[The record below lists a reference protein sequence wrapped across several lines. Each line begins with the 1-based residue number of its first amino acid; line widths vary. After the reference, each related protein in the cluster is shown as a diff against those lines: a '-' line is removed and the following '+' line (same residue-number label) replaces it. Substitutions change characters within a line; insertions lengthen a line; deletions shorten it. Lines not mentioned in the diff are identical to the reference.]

1 MQNETEA
8 QIRAYGLLG
17 SYYSIVSGIPVKYII
32 ISNDTLHDAHCK
44 TALKCALKTVQTILG
59 DLSMYTGELNPKWA
73 FWSEVKSELEK
84 IGEITTTTR
93 VNQ

>member
-17 SYYSIVSGIPVKYII
+17 SYYSIVSGIPLKDIVM
-32 ISNDTLHDAHCK
+32 SPDTLNDAHCR
-44 TALKCALKTVQTILG
+44 TAIDCALKTAQIILS

-73 FWSEVKSELEK
+73 FWNEVKTKLETLK
-84 IGEITTTTR
+84 TE
-93 VNQ
+93 